1 MLYCI
6 RDDLGTHSR
15 HVHALAATCLPSY
28 DTDVSARHSQDKRE
42 QILDRPIRASLDRRG
57 CHLHFE
63 CSLMQPNDRVLGGT
77 RLDEYVDDAPVVVRL
92 HEIGGAH
99 RPPK

>member
-15 HVHALAATCLPSY
+15 HMHALTPTCLPSY
-28 DTDVSARHSQDKRE
+28 NSDVSARHSQNMRE
-42 QILDRPIRASLDRRG
+42 QILDRPVCASLNRRG
-57 CHLHFE
+57 SDLHFE
-63 CSLMQPNDRVLGGT
+63 RSLMQPNDCVLGGA
-77 RLDEYVDDAPVVVRL
+77 RLDEDVDDAPVVVRL

-99 RPPK
+99 PPK